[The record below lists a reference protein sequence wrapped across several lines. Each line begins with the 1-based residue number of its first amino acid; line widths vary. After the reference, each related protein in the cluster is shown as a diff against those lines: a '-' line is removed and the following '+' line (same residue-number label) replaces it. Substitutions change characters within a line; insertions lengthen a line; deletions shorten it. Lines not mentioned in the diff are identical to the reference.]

1 MAMDVHMRT
10 EHMEHRMCQRGISEE
25 EISMILELGEW
36 NARADRLVL
45 SGDACAREE
54 RALRKEIAELERK
67 AEKQREQRGN
77 EA

>member
-1 MAMDVHMRT
+1 MRT
-10 EHMEHRMCQRGISEE
+10 EHMEHRMCQRRISEE

>member
-1 MAMDVHMRT
+1 
-10 EHMEHRMCQRGISEE
+10 MEHRMCQRRISEE

>member
-1 MAMDVHMRT
+1 MRT
-10 EHMEHRMCQRGISEE
+10 KHMEERMRQRSISEE
-25 EISMILELGEW
+25 EISVIFELGEW

-54 RALRKEIAELERK
+54 RALRKEIEALERK
-67 AEKQREQRGN
+67 SKKQREHRRN

>member
-1 MAMDVHMRT
+1 
-10 EHMEHRMCQRGISEE
+10 MCQRRISEE